1 MTWMQGGEGG
11 GREGHLRLLP
21 GDPGFRVG
29 LRGALCVTCR
39 GTYPNKGHEGA
50 PSRLHTGSEC
60 ERGGPARTTQRAAEP
75 THNAPA
81 SDLGG
86 TILGEHLESD
96 RPGLGLQVGLQAT
109 AGRVWK
115 THLLTKNRPRPEAK
129 RAAPKKEPWMP
140 TSCTRGV
147 LTQALLGRS
156 QACFPGGL
164 CRFPSSSLQ
173 GAQTAGLA

>member
-1 MTWMQGGEGG
+1 MSPVGVHILIRAMKVPPPACTQALSVREVGQQGRP
-11 GREGHLRLLP
+11 RELQ
-21 GDPGFRVG
+21 
-29 LRGALCVTCR
+29 
-39 GTYPNKGHEGA
+39 K
-50 PSRLHTGSEC
+50 
-60 ERGGPARTTQRAAEP
+60 P
-75 THNAPA
+75 THDAPA

-86 TILGEHLESD
+86 TILGEHLESE

-129 RAAPKKEPWMP
+129 RAAPKRESWTP

-147 LTQALLGRS
+147 LTQALLGCS

-164 CRFPSSSLQ
+164 CRFPSPSLQ

>member
-86 TILGEHLESD
+86 TILGEHLESG

-129 RAAPKKEPWMP
+129 RAMDAHLLHTWCPDSGPAWALP
-140 TSCTRGV
+140 GV
-147 LTQALLGRS
+147 LPGWALQVPKLLTARS
-156 QACFPGGL
+156 PDSRPGLSGVS
-164 CRFPSSSLQ
+164 P
-173 GAQTAGLA
+173 